1 MNISNS
7 MDNSDIKPEDIVS
20 KLGESGEAQTIE
32 SAFDWLE
39 KLKDKGENAETL
51 EDKENKEILAMRT
64 RWSNWVL
71 ILIGTIVVFDILLVW
86 FYGSGIWRFENP
98 NVVIAVIT
106 DNFLK
111 IVGLGFLITREI
123 FKKIYH

>member
-1 MNISNS
+1 LNISNS

>member
-1 MNISNS
+1 
-7 MDNSDIKPEDIVS
+7 MDNSNVKPEDIVS
-20 KLGESGEAQTIE
+20 KLEESGGTETIE
-32 SAFDWLE
+32 SALDWLE
-39 KLKDKGENAETL
+39 KLKEKGERAETL
-51 EDKENKEILAMRT
+51 EELENKGILKMRT

-71 ILIGTIVVFDILLVW
+71 ILIGTIVVFDIILVW
-86 FYGSGIWRFENP
+86 FYGSGIWSFENP